1 MNYLAELP
9 FVDIFDAKANKAFFW
24 RVDNPLDYK
33 CGVNGAKTFVEFIE
47 KYPFMN
53 NSNVL
58 YRIACDMSD
67 SGLIKSESARGFFNT
82 LDTLLTPKSEISA
95 SGATKIRGRA
105 RRTVND
111 VACDMGIT
119 SMKLLNFLA
128 LVGWVDNATVQPNKE
143 AIEEGVL
150 RRSSKSPF
158 GFIFTNKGERLIR
171 GKYKALD
178 K

>member
-1 MNYLAELP
+1 MMNYLTKLP
-9 FVDIFDAKANKAFFW
+9 FVDIFDAKNNNAFFW
-24 RVDNPLDYK
+24 RVNNPLDYK
-33 CGVNGAKTFVEFIE
+33 CGEKNAQEFIKFVEN
-47 KYPFMN
+47 YPFMN

-82 LDTLLTPKSEISA
+82 LDTFLTPKSNEV
-95 SGATKIRGRA
+95 TKTRSRV
-105 RRTVND
+105 RRTVSN
-111 VACDMGIT
+111 VALDIGIT

-150 RRSSKSPF
+150 RRNSKSPF
-158 GFIFTNKGERLIR
+158 GFIFTDKGERLIKS
-171 GKYKALD
+171 KYKALD